1 MSVDVWALIAL
12 CAVTTVI
19 IKSVGPVAFGGRAL
33 PARAGAVIALL
44 APAVLAALVV
54 VGVADHDGSIGL
66 GEEAAGVAVGGAIAL
81 RGGSV
86 LVCVLAA
93 AVVTALLRLV
103 L

>member
-1 MSVDVWALIAL
+1 VSVDVWALIAL
-12 CAVTTVI
+12 CAATTVI